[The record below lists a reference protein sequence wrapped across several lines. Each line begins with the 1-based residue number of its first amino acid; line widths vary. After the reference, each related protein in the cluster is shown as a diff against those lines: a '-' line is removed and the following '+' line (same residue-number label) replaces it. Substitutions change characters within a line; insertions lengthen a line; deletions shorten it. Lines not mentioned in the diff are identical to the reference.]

1 MSGKRVM
8 DLDVGIWLS
17 IIVIVLGLIRLGN
30 FLWTRNINPSQPI
43 FLSYKLLK
51 RRNDMALVYSLS
63 CEAPVDIDVVE
74 RRLTVVTN
82 GKVGPAAVF
91 PKDTVDFGEFTFMQ
105 DEEVIFSLVDVDDA
119 GNQSPPATLEFVA
132 TDTLPPAIPGGFSV
146 SLLREVADPVPEVT
160 PSPEVL
166 PDPSGIEEV

>member
-1 MSGKRVM
+1 MNE
-8 DLDVGIWLS
+8 LY
-17 IIVIVLGLIRLGN
+17 LGLLVILIATGVYLLIAKKNVEEPSNFKINFIRKDN
-30 FLWTRNINPSQPI
+30 N
-43 FLSYKLLK
+43 
-51 RRNDMALVYSLS
+51 MALVYSLS

>member
-1 MSGKRVM
+1 MNE
-8 DLDVGIWLS
+8 LY
-17 IIVIVLGLIRLGN
+17 LGLLVLLIAIGVYLLVVKKNVTEPLN
-30 FLWTRNINPSQPI
+30 F
-43 FLSYKLLK
+43 SYRYLHRGENK
-51 RRNDMALVYSLS
+51 MALVYSLS